1 MKKPEELLKKA
12 GFVLKSNYLES
23 GNTIFAPPYVFIFME
38 ETKFETKLE
47 NKFLEGQHLPSFVW
61 SQYVDDIFSSGP
73 MVKSALRNF

>member
-1 MKKPEELLKKA
+1 MD
-12 GFVLKSNYLES
+12 
-23 GNTIFAPPYVFIFME
+23 